1 MEPTAGYVPAKRM
14 AARQFSIWYVDEV
27 IGEKTAMPDFSGES
41 RQRLI
46 IDPEGYAARERLVA
60 YEIGNTLLM
69 QNLELQRTF
78 GLRAEEFQI
87 FMLIVLSTVQR
98 FARNPGTNENWLDRT
113 PLPAAA
119 AGSIS
124 RRRISETLDIPLETV
139 RRTVAG
145 LLARGMIVERS
156 RGCLSTSGGTL
167 ARLGEDAL
175 PERMARRFLT
185 VSNTMLRLSAARLA
199 DSERTAASKREHAA
213 SDRASDVE
221 RQVSR

>member
-1 MEPTAGYVPAKRM
+1 MRD
-14 AARQFSIWYVDEV
+14 F
-27 IGEKTAMPDFSGES
+27 GEKGS
-41 RQRLI
+41 QRLML
-46 IDPEGYAARERLVA
+46 DSEGYAARERLVA

-69 QNLELQRTF
+69 LNLELQRTF
-78 GLRAEEFQI
+78 GMRAEEFQV
-87 FMLIVLSTVQR
+87 FMLIVMSTAQR
-98 FARNPGTNENWLDRT
+98 FARNRNPNKSWLDRT
-113 PLPAAA
+113 PLPPEA

-139 RRTVAG
+139 RRTAAG
-145 LLARGMIVERS
+145 LLARGAIVERS
-156 RGCLSTSGGTL
+156 RGCLSTPGGTL
-167 ARLGEDAL
+167 ARLGQDEL

-185 VSNTMLRLSAARLA
+185 VSNTMLKLGAAHLA